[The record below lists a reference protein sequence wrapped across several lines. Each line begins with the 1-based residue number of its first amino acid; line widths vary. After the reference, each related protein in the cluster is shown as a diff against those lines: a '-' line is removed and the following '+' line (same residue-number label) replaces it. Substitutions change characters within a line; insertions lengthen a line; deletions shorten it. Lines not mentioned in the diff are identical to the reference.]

1 MCGASPDLRRRQ
13 GRSTSAEKWTDWV
26 ALGELQVS
34 NVRSLGAPPP
44 VDNTGPSVR
53 PRPPGAASM
62 QPRSVPRRTQERRR
76 GLIVGCSML
85 LVAALIAVAA
95 VVATGSPKSVSALN
109 PPPVTTAA
117 SDSDLRIAK
126 ITKDLD
132 GKGCSQQVFDN
143 QTGRMRQSQLP
154 CEATAFDSNGVP
166 VPVGTIHRL
175 DAISKSFPGH

>member
-1 MCGASPDLRRRQ
+1 MSSAS
-13 GRSTSAEKWTDWV
+13 
-26 ALGELQVS
+26 
-34 NVRSLGAPPP
+34 SLGNAPS
-44 VDNTGPSVR
+44 TGNKRPDAG
-53 PRPPGAASM
+53 PRPPGRGSAQA
-62 QPRSVPRRTQERRR
+62 RSAPHRTQERRR

-85 LVAALIAVAA
+85 LVAALIAMAA
-95 VVATGSPKSVSALN
+95 VVATESPKSVSALN
-109 PPPVTTAA
+109 AAPTTTAA
-117 SDSDLRIAK
+117 PEPDLRTAK

-154 CEATAFDSNGVP
+154 CEATTFDSNGVP